1 MAQAL
6 VSLPRA
12 CGALAALALALPLPL
27 AAHAEVRGSLQLL
40 DFGWSVVDLTPND
53 GIAASVTFDGQSF
66 ESSLRAG
73 VAMRGV
79 DGKGEPL
86 PFGTSLSRSWAGN
99 VAFPNAS
106 RALTLPGSQGS
117 AHIGGNAAGGSYD
130 FVLQGQGSRAAGPAQ
145 AYSGFAAGSSVT
157 GNIVLAPNT
166 ELVWTGR
173 LSMSVEKTGSGAG
186 MRHERVQARFGMHME
201 SEDPIFWE
209 DYDMDLDTYGRAP
222 GRLTHEEQLRFVFSN
237 ISPYVVPATFQ
248 MGMGL
253 EAYSSMNPV
262 PEPGTVGLMLAG
274 VGVVGFV
281 ARRRPTSRREAE
293 QAR

>member
-1 MAQAL
+1 MAKTL
-6 VSLPRA
+6 HSLPRA
-12 CGALAALALALPLPL
+12 CGAVAALALALPL
-27 AAHAEVRGSLQLL
+27 AAHAEVRGSVQLL

-53 GIAASVTFDGQSF
+53 GIAAGVTFDGQSF
-66 ESSLRAG
+66 ESSLRAL

-79 DGKGEPL
+79 DGQGEPL

-117 AHIGGNAAGGSYD
+117 ARIGGNVAGGSYD

-145 AYSGFAAGSSVT
+145 AYSGFEAGSSVT
-157 GNIVLAPNT
+157 GNIVLAPFT
-166 ELVWTGR
+166 QLVWMGR

-186 MRHERVQARFGMHME
+186 MRHERAQARFGMHME
-201 SEDPIFWE
+201 NEDFIFWE
-209 DYDMDLDTYGRAP
+209 NHEVDLDTYGHAP
-222 GRLTHEEQLRFVFSN
+222 GRLTHEEQLRFVVSN
-237 ISPYVVPATFQ
+237 LNSFEAPGSFQ
-248 MGMGL
+248 MGMAL

-274 VGVVGFV
+274 MGVVGFV
-281 ARRRPTSRREAE
+281 ARRRATPHREAG